1 MLDIVDYNLQPME
14 RNFKGVWIAAE
25 IWLDKDLTLVEKALL
40 AEIDSFTG
48 NGRSFMKSNDT
59 IQDEYG
65 ISRNTIGR
73 SLRKLADR
81 GFVEVTFNGRVRCVT
96 TRAGSIP
103 KMGRQSTQNGEAASP
118 NDTSTNTSKRTTYNT
133 LKEKG
138 VVLPFDSKEFA
149 DAWDVWLTE
158 RRERGTKKYTQRG
171 EQAALHKLQKD
182 SQGDEATAIAII
194 HESIAH
200 GWQGLF
206 PLKNRK
212 NDTKRLGPSDGSLIA
227 EHLRRLANES
237 GEGMA

>member
-1 MLDIVDYNLQPME
+1 ME

-118 NDTSTNTSKRTTYNT
+118 NDTSTNTSKRTKNNT
-133 LKEKG
+133 SKREG

-149 DAWDVWLTE
+149 DAWAVWLTE

-171 EQAALHKLQKD
+171 EQAALHKLQND
-182 SQGDEATAIAII
+182 SQQDEATAIEII
-194 HESIAH
+194 HQSI
-200 GWQGLF
+200 
-206 PLKNRK
+206 K

>member
-1 MLDIVDYNLQPME
+1 
-14 RNFKGVWIAAE
+14 
-25 IWLDKDLTLVEKALL
+25 
-40 AEIDSFTG
+40 
-48 NGRSFMKSNDT
+48 
-59 IQDEYG
+59 
-65 ISRNTIGR
+65 
-73 SLRKLADR
+73 
-81 GFVEVTFNGRVRCVT
+81 
-96 TRAGSIP
+96 
-103 KMGRQSTQNGEAASP
+103 
-118 NDTSTNTSKRTTYNT
+118 
-133 LKEKG
+133 
-138 VVLPFDSKEFA
+138 
-149 DAWDVWLTE
+149 LTE

-212 NDTKRLGPSDGSLIA
+212 NDTKRLGPA

>member
-1 MLDIVDYNLQPME
+1 ME

-59 IQDEYG
+59 IQSEYG
-65 ISRNTIGR
+65 VSRNTIGR

-118 NDTSTNTSKRTTYNT
+118 NDTSTNTSKRTKNNT
-133 LKEKG
+133 TKERE
-138 VVLPFDSKEFA
+138 VVLPYDSKEFA
-149 DAWDVWLTE
+149 DAWDVWITE

-171 EQAALHKLQKD
+171 EQAALHKLQND
-182 SQGDEATAIAII
+182 SQGDEATAIQMI
-194 HESIAH
+194 HQSIAN
-200 GWQGLF
+200 GWQGIF
-206 PLKNRK
+206 PLKNQK
-212 NDTKRLGPSDGSLIA
+212 NETTRLGPSDGSLIA

>member
-1 MLDIVDYNLQPME
+1 ME
-14 RNFKGVWIAAE
+14 RNFKGVWIPAE

-59 IQDEYG
+59 IQSEYG

-81 GFVEVTFNGRVRCVT
+81 GFVEITFNGRVRCVT

-118 NDTSTNTSKRTTYNT
+118 NHTSTNTCKRTKNNT
-133 LKEKG
+133 SKKEG

-149 DAWDVWLTE
+149 DAWAVWLTE
-158 RRERGTKKYTQRG
+158 RRERGIKKYTQRG
-171 EQAALHKLQKD
+171 EQAALHKLQND
-182 SQGDEATAIAII
+182 SQRDEATAIEII
-194 HESIAH
+194 NESIAQ

>member
-1 MLDIVDYNLQPME
+1 ME

-48 NGRSFMKSNDT
+48 NGRSFMKPNDT
-59 IQDEYG
+59 IQSEYG

-103 KMGRQSTQNGEAASP
+103 KMGRQGTQNGEAASP
-118 NDTSTNTSKRTTYNT
+118 NHTSTNTGKRTKNNT
-133 LKEKG
+133 VKKKG

-149 DAWDVWLTE
+149 DAWAVWLTE
-158 RRERGTKKYTQRG
+158 RRERGTKKYTERG
-171 EQAALHKLQKD
+171 EQAALHKLQND
-182 SQGDEATAIAII
+182 SQRDEATAIEII
-194 HESIAH
+194 NQSIAN

>member
-1 MLDIVDYNLQPME
+1 ME

-59 IQDEYG
+59 IQSEYG
-65 ISRNTIGR
+65 ISRNTVGR

-81 GFVEVTFNGRVRCVT
+81 GFVDVTFNGRVRCVT
-96 TRAGSIP
+96 TRAGSVP
-103 KMGRQSTQNGEAASP
+103 KMGRQSTQNGEATSP

-133 LKEKG
+133 LKEKS

-149 DAWDVWLTE
+149 DAWAVWLSE
-158 RRERGTKKYTQRG
+158 RRERGIKKYTQRG
-171 EQAALHKLQKD
+171 EQAALHKLQND
-182 SQGDEATAIAII
+182 SQRDEATAIAII
-194 HESIAH
+194 HQSIAH

>member
-1 MLDIVDYNLQPME
+1 ME

-59 IQDEYG
+59 IQSEYG

-73 SLRKLADR
+73 SLRKLSDR
-81 GFVEVTFNGRVRCVT
+81 GFVDVTFNGRVRCVT

-103 KMGRQSTQNGEAASP
+103 KMGRQSTQNGDAASP

-133 LKEKG
+133 IKEKG

-149 DAWDVWLTE
+149 DAWDVWITE

-171 EQAALHKLQKD
+171 EQAALHKLQND
-182 SQGDEATAIAII
+182 SQGDEATAIRMV
-194 HESIAH
+194 HQSIAN
-200 GWQGLF
+200 GWQGIF
-206 PLKNRK
+206 PLKNQK
-212 NDTKRLGPSDGSLIA
+212 NETKRPGPSDGSLLA
-227 EHLRRLANES
+227 EHLRRLAADS
-237 GEGMA
+237 GESME

>member
-1 MLDIVDYNLQPME
+1 ME

-59 IQDEYG
+59 IQSEYG

-103 KMGRQSTQNGEAASP
+103 KMGRQSPQNGEAASP

-133 LKEKG
+133 LKEKS

-149 DAWDVWLTE
+149 DAWEVWLTE

-171 EQAALHKLQKD
+171 EQAALHKLQND

-194 HESIAH
+194 HQSIAH

-206 PLKNRK
+206 PLKNQK
-212 NDTKRLGPSDGSLIA
+212 NDTKRLGPSDGSLIK

>member
-1 MLDIVDYNLQPME
+1 ME

-59 IQDEYG
+59 IQSEYG

-118 NDTSTNTSKRTTYNT
+118 NDTSTNTSKRTKNNT
-133 LKEKG
+133 IKEKG

-149 DAWDVWLTE
+149 DAWDVWITE

-171 EQAALHKLQKD
+171 EQAALHKLQND
-182 SQGDEATAIAII
+182 SQGDEATAIQMI
-194 HESIAH
+194 HQSIAN
-200 GWQGLF
+200 GWQGIF
-206 PLKNRK
+206 PLKNQK
-212 NDTKRLGPSDGSLIA
+212 NETKRLGPSDGSLIA
-227 EHLRRLANES
+227 EHLRRLAADS
-237 GEGMA
+237 GEGLA

>member
-1 MLDIVDYNLQPME
+1 ME
-14 RNFKGVWIAAE
+14 RQFKGVWIEAH
-25 IWLDKDLTLVEKALL
+25 IWLDSRLTLVERALL

-48 NGRSFMKSNDT
+48 NGRSFMKCNDT
-59 IQDEYG
+59 IQQEYG

-73 SLRKLADR
+73 SIKKLQELEY
-81 GFVEVTFNGRVRCVT
+81 VEVTFNGRTRSIV

-103 KMGRQSTQNGEAASP
+103 KMGRQSTQIGEAASP

>member
-1 MLDIVDYNLQPME
+1 ME

>member
-1 MLDIVDYNLQPME
+1 ME

-59 IQDEYG
+59 IQSEYG

-118 NDTSTNTSKRTTYNT
+118 NDTSTNTSKRTTHNT
-133 LKEKG
+133 LKEKE

-149 DAWDVWLTE
+149 DAWEVWLTE

>member
-1 MLDIVDYNLQPME
+1 MSME

-59 IQDEYG
+59 IQSEYG

-96 TRAGSIP
+96 TRAGSLP

-138 VVLPFDSKEFA
+138 VVLPFDSKEFS

>member
-1 MLDIVDYNLQPME
+1 ME
-14 RNFKGVWIAAE
+14 RNFKGVWIPSE

-81 GFVEVTFNGRVRCVT
+81 GFVDVTFNGRVRCVT

-133 LKEKG
+133 SKREG

-149 DAWDVWLTE
+149 DAWQVWLTE

>member
-1 MLDIVDYNLQPME
+1 ME

-182 SQGDEATAIAII
+182 SQGDEATAIQMIQ
-194 HESIAH
+194 ESIANS
-200 GWQGLF
+200 WQGIF
-206 PLKNRK
+206 PLKNQK
-212 NDTKRLGPSDGSLIA
+212 NETKRSGPSDGSLLA
-227 EHLRRLANES
+227 EHLRRLAADS
-237 GEGMA
+237 GESLE

>member
-1 MLDIVDYNLQPME
+1 MD
-14 RNFKGVWIAAE
+14 RTFKGVWIAAE

-48 NGRSFMKSNDT
+48 NGRSFIKSNDT
-59 IQDEYG
+59 IQSEYG

-118 NDTSTNTSKRTTYNT
+118 NDTYTNTSKRTKNNT
-133 LKEKG
+133 SKREG

-149 DAWDVWLTE
+149 DAWAVWLTE
-158 RRERGTKKYTQRG
+158 RRERRTKQYTQRG
-171 EQAALHKLQKD
+171 EQAALHKLQND

-194 HESIAH
+194 HQSIAN

>member
-1 MLDIVDYNLQPME
+1 ME

-103 KMGRQSTQNGEAASP
+103 KMGRQTTQNGGAASP
-118 NDTSTNTSKRTTYNT
+118 NHTSTNTSKRTTYNT

-227 EHLRRLANES
+227 DHLRRLANES

>member
-1 MLDIVDYNLQPME
+1 ME

-59 IQDEYG
+59 IQSEYK

-96 TRAGSIP
+96 TRAGSIR

-118 NDTSTNTSKRTTYNT
+118 NDTSTSTSKRTTYNT
-133 LKEKG
+133 SKREG

-149 DAWDVWLTE
+149 DAWQVWLTE

-227 EHLRRLANES
+227 DHLRRLANES

>member
-1 MLDIVDYNLQPME
+1 ME

-59 IQDEYG
+59 IQSEYG

-118 NDTSTNTSKRTTYNT
+118 NDTSTNTSKRTKNNT
-133 LKEKG
+133 VKEKG

-149 DAWDVWLTE
+149 DAWAVWLTE

-171 EQAALHKLQKD
+171 EQAALHKLQND

-194 HESIAH
+194 HQSIAN

-206 PLKNRK
+206 PLKTRK